1 MRRRATF
8 IAAAAAAA
16 LLVGGCGSAT
26 DVPSPAASSA
36 VHAAIIDVR
45 TPAEFAA
52 GHVVGAQN
60 IDVQSA
66 GFGQAIAA
74 LPKAGHYLVYCRSG
88 NRSAQAAT
96 TMRNAGLTV
105 TDGGG
110 LADME
115 KLGHPFGR

>member
-1 MRRRATF
+1 MRRRSTF

-26 DVPSPAASSA
+26 ESPAPAASSSA
-36 VHAAIIDVR
+36 YASIIDVR

-66 GFGQAIAA
+66 GFGQAVAA
-74 LPKAGHYLVYCRSG
+74 LPKPGPYLVYCRSG
-88 NRSAQAAT
+88 SRSAQAAT

-105 TDGGG
+105 ADGGG

-115 KLGHPFGR
+115 KLGYPFGR